1 MPFNFFTG
9 MKKHTHS
16 LKVKITIDIL
26 SYKVETKKPRE
37 ILKKHVKK
45 LQILKLIFSNSY
57 KRKNSC
63 L

>member
-26 SYKVETKKPRE
+26 SYKVETKKPGE
-37 ILKKHVKK
+37 ILKKHIKETAN
-45 LQILKLIFSNSY
+45 IEINIF
-57 KRKNSC
+57 
-63 L
+63 